1 MSVTIKY
8 NSEVANASIS
18 SYLNEWTEGFG
29 DIDQAAIKMR
39 GDFAG
44 GGWFD
49 GTQYSVQSSYET
61 GVAMITEGTLT
72 YSFMPQHT
80 FFGQMDS
87 IQFGSHLSRNPS
99 SADDADDK
107 VLDNLQL
114 SFNDVDISGAF
125 DPTKA
130 VEVNR
135 DGDLHKSVHGL
146 MRANPEP
153 FLELLKAKGIDVDIP
168 LKDMAIASQYDIMA
182 DAPIIDTVGAYD
194 GAEILMAA

>member
-8 NSEVANASIS
+8 NSEVANASVS
-18 SYLNEWTEGFG
+18 SYLNEWAEGFG
-29 DIDQAAIKMR
+29 DINQAATKIR

-44 GGWFD
+44 GGWFN
-49 GTQYSVQSSYET
+49 GTQYSVKSSYGT
-61 GVAMITEGTLT
+61 DVAMITEGTLT

-87 IQFGSHLSRNPS
+87 IQFGKGLIPNPS
-99 SADDADDK
+99 GTDDK
-107 VLDNLQL
+107 ILSNLQL
-114 SFNDVDISGAF
+114 SFNDVDISGTF
-125 DPTKA
+125 DPTKE

>member
-8 NSEVANASIS
+8 NSEVANASVS
-18 SYLNEWTEGFG
+18 SYLNEWAEGFG
-29 DIDQAAIKMR
+29 DINQAATKIR

-44 GGWFD
+44 GGWFN
-49 GTQYSVQSSYET
+49 GTQYSVKSSYGT
-61 GVAMITEGTLT
+61 DVAMITEGTLT

-87 IQFGSHLSRNPS
+87 IQFGKDLIPNPS
-99 SADDADDK
+99 GTDDK
-107 VLDNLQL
+107 ILSNLQL
-114 SFNDVDISGAF
+114 SFNDVDISGTF
-125 DPTKA
+125 DPTKE

>member
-8 NSEVANASIS
+8 NSEVANASVS
-18 SYLNEWTEGFG
+18 SYLNEWAEGFG
-29 DIDQAAIKMR
+29 DINQAATKIR

-44 GGWFD
+44 GGWFN
-49 GTQYSVQSSYET
+49 GTQYSVKSSYGT
-61 GVAMITEGTLT
+61 DVAMITEGTLT

-87 IQFGSHLSRNPS
+87 IQFGSHLIPNPS
-99 SADDADDK
+99 GTDDK
-107 VLDNLQL
+107 ILSNLQL
-114 SFNDVDISGAF
+114 SFNDVDISGTF
-125 DPTKA
+125 DPTKE

>member
-8 NSEVANASIS
+8 NSEVANASVS
-18 SYLNEWTEGFG
+18 SYLNEWAEGFG
-29 DIDQAAIKMR
+29 DINQAATKIR

-44 GGWFD
+44 GGWFN
-49 GTQYSVQSSYET
+49 GTQYSVKSSYDT
-61 GVAMITEGTLT
+61 DVAMITEGTLT

-87 IQFGSHLSRNPS
+87 IQFGKDLIPNPS
-99 SADDADDK
+99 GTDDK
-107 VLDNLQL
+107 ILNTLQL
-114 SFNDVDISGAF
+114 SFNDVDISGTF
-125 DPTKA
+125 DPTKE